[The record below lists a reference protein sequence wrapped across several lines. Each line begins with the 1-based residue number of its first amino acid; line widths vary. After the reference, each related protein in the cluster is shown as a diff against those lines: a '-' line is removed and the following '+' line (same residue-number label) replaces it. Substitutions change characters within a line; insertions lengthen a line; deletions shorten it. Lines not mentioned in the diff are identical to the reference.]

1 MYVFMYADMKV
12 CICTYLRELY
22 VCMYVCM
29 RVGYRD
35 ISLRHSQWAAHASAA
50 AGCGGQSL
58 QQRLVSARLYM
69 SRESNSYSTCH

>member
-1 MYVFMYADMKV
+1 
-12 CICTYLRELY
+12 
-22 VCMYVCM
+22 MYVCM

-58 QQRLVSARLYM
+58 QQRLVSARVRFLHAI
-69 SRESNSYSTCH
+69 ENII